1 MPGSA
6 ETLSTA
12 LNLCEEAHA
21 TLLEENRQLRL
32 QGHADDALM
41 ERKRA
46 LLPRLSRTVQE
57 LRMLRDGTD
66 SLDDEGR
73 ALRAKAEKRM
83 LQCFL
88 LDRENEQLLLKHAV
102 HPSPPRA
109 AVRPQPGRPV
119 ADEAPQDA
127 PTATR
132 ENRPAHALH
141 RTYGQRAPRP
151 VVG

>member
-12 LNLCEEAHA
+12 LDLCEEAHA

-32 QGHADDALM
+32 QGHADEALL

-46 LLPRLSRTVQE
+46 LLPRLARTVQE

-66 SLDDEGR
+66 ALDDEGR

-102 HPSPPRA
+102 HPGTNRTASRPP
-109 AVRPQPGRPV
+109 PGRPV
-119 ADEAPQDA
+119 AEQGA
-127 PTATR
+127 PTVATNR
-132 ENRPAHALH
+132 EQRPGHALH

-151 VVG
+151 TVGG